1 MLSGLGVQVIFRV
14 LGSIPGSRLTELGCT
29 IDAVYLKYSGAQ
41 RQQSRLKGGSLPYIK
56 TA

>member
-29 IDAVYLKYSGAQ
+29 IEAVYLKYSGAQ
-41 RQQSRLKGGSLPYIK
+41 RQQSRLKGGS
-56 TA
+56 